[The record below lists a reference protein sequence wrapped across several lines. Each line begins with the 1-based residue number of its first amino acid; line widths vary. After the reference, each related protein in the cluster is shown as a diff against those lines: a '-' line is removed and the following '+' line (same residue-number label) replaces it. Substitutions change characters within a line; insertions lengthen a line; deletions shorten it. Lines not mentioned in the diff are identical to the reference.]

1 MKRVSTVR
9 PERHDLSPLYLLYGD
24 EFLVK
29 EQVRQ
34 IVDQALPKDLQK
46 ANFVVVDGHNLDAGN
61 LVSLVATPS
70 LFGDQR
76 VILVDQTTV
85 FMGRSDQGK
94 LAAKVIQS
102 WKAGE
107 RRAATRG
114 LSQLL
119 SLAGLRTDDIRS
131 GGAQWVEEIL
141 GSSSTGAD
149 KEALAAAGQSFLE
162 GGGTVHSGG
171 EDLIEEMVSSD
182 LPNGTVLI
190 FSATAVD
197 KRKKLFRVVNER
209 GRVVECAA
217 HEQKYGGGLDRSFF
231 DKRVKD
237 ALKRAGKRINPKALE
252 RMYSRSGRE
261 LRRLHGELDKLV
273 AFLGDR
279 MEVTQEDVDEVFTD
293 FHEASFFDLTN
304 ALRSADITKCLPALH
319 EHLKIAAHPL
329 QALATIAADFRK
341 LMVAR
346 ELLFTAFKSY
356 WKPGM
361 SYDQFKRV
369 VEQVRKEQPQP
380 AKKSKLNLL
389 SMPDYPL
396 FLLLRDVQK
405 FPMEKLMRILEACLE
420 ADIQLKSSRLGSRA
434 PEAILER
441 VVMTVC
447 APVERSPRPER

>member
-1 MKRVSTVR
+1 MKRVPTVHR
-9 PERHDLSPLYLLYGD
+9 ERDDLSTLYLLYGD

-34 IVDQALPKDLQK
+34 IVDQVLPKDLLK
-46 ANFVVVDGHNLDAGN
+46 ANLVVVDGHNLDAGN

-85 FMGRSDQGK
+85 FMGRSDQGR

-107 RRAATRG
+107 RRAAIRG

-131 GGAQWVEEIL
+131 GAQWVEEIL
-141 GSSSTGAD
+141 GSSSAVAD
-149 KEALAAAGQSFLE
+149 KEALAAAGESFLE
-162 GGGTVHSGG
+162 GGKTVHFAG
-171 EDLIEEMVSSD
+171 EDLIEELVSSE

-190 FSATAVD
+190 FSAAAVD
-197 KRKKLFRVVNER
+197 KRKKLFRAVNER

-217 HEQKYGGGLDRSFF
+217 HGQKYGGGLDRSFF

-237 ALKRAGKRINPKALE
+237 ALKRAGKRITPQALE
-252 RMYSRSGRE
+252 RMYSLSGRE

-279 MEVTQEDVDEVFTD
+279 VEVTQEDVDNVFTD

-304 ALRSADITKCLPALH
+304 ALRGADIAKCLPALH

-329 QALATIAADFRK
+329 QALAIIAADFRK

-346 ELLFTAFKSY
+346 ELLFTTFRSY

-405 FPMEKLMRILEACLE
+405 FPMEKLIRILEACLE
-420 ADIQLKSSRLGSRA
+420 ADIQIKSSRLGYRA
-434 PEAILER
+434 PEAILEG

-447 APVERSPRPER
+447 ASAERSGRPER

>member
-1 MKRVSTVR
+1 MKREPTVH
-9 PERHDLSPLYLLYGD
+9 PERHDVSTLYLLYGD

-34 IVDQALPKDLQK
+34 LVDQVLPKDLQK
-46 ANFVVVDGHNLDAGN
+46 TNLVVVDGHNLDAGY

-70 LFGDQR
+70 LFGEER
-76 VILVDQTTV
+76 VILVDQTTL
-85 FMGRSDQGK
+85 FMGRSDQGR

-102 WKAGE
+102 WKTGE
-107 RRAATRG
+107 RRAAMRS

-119 SLAGLRTDDIRS
+119 SLAGLGSDDIRS
-131 GGAQWVEEIL
+131 GAQWAEEVL
-141 GSSSTGAD
+141 GASSTGGD

-162 GGGTVHSGG
+162 EGGAIRSGDG
-171 EDLIEEMVSSD
+171 EDLIEELVLSE
-182 LPNGTVLI
+182 PPIGTVLI
-190 FSATAVD
+190 FTAAAVD
-197 KRKKLFRVVNER
+197 KRKKLFKAVSQR

-231 DKRVKD
+231 DNRVKD
-237 ALKRAGKRINPKALE
+237 ALKQAGKRITPKVLE

-279 MEVTQEDVDEVFTD
+279 VEVTGEDVDNVFTD

-304 ALRSADITKCLPALH
+304 ALRSADISKCLPALH

-329 QALATIAADFRK
+329 QTLAVIAADFRK

-346 ELLFTAFKSY
+346 ELLFTVFRSH

-361 SYDQFKRV
+361 SYDQFKRIA
-369 VEQVRKEQPQP
+369 ELVRKECPE
-380 AKKSKLNLL
+380 AARKSKLNLL

-405 FPMEKLMRILEACLE
+405 FPMEKLIRIMEACLE
-420 ADIQLKSSRLGSRA
+420 ADIRLKSSRLGHRA
-434 PEAILER
+434 PATILEGL
-441 VVMTVC
+441 VMTVC
-447 APVERSPRPER
+447 APVERSRRS